1 MLRISVTNELWRS
14 ARSAINGDLTR
25 EKFNEVLVNII
36 SVFLEQYSNCQ
47 KTVITLPMGVTKV
60 ERYNIHRLS
69 IHNELSSESF
79 GDVPDRYMEITISKS
94 YVEDIFRDYK
104 FTPTPTE
111 AVLKSEKQL
120 LFDSLLT
127 FIQTNLPDEF
137 MDYIRS
143 I

>member
-1 MLRISVTNELWRS
+1 MLRISITDELWQS
-14 ARSAINGDLTR
+14 AKSAINGDLTR
-25 EKFNEVLVNII
+25 ENFNQVLVNII

-69 IHNELSSESF
+69 IHNELSAESF

-94 YVEDIFRDYK
+94 YVEDIFRDYN
-104 FTPTPTE
+104 FTPIATE
-111 AVLKSEKQL
+111 EVLKTEKQL
-120 LFDSLLT
+120 LFETLLT
-127 FIQTNLPDEF
+127 FIQNNLSDEF
-137 MDYIRS
+137 MDYLRS